1 MDNFFEILERISMHP
16 EIVLIG
22 ALTLIEIAP
31 IKINPWKKFFKWAG
45 KMINGEISERLSDL
59 QRDFEQTKA
68 QDKRWHILSFANSC
82 RNGKQ
87 HSREEWKHAISELR
101 EYEQYTAEKN
111 IENGV
116 IEEDAKYLR
125 ELYRVRNI
133 RNDFCK

>member
-1 MDNFFEILERISMHP
+1 MEKVLRLIEEIATHP
-16 EIVLIG
+16 EIILIG
-22 ALTLIEIAP
+22 AFTLIELAP
-31 IKINPWKKFFKWAG
+31 IKINPWARLFKWMG
-45 KMINGEISERLSDL
+45 KMINGEVNERLTEL
-59 QRDFEQTKA
+59 KGDFEKTKA

-101 EYEQYTAEKN
+101 EYEQYTKDKH

-125 ELYRVRNI
+125 ELYRDRNR